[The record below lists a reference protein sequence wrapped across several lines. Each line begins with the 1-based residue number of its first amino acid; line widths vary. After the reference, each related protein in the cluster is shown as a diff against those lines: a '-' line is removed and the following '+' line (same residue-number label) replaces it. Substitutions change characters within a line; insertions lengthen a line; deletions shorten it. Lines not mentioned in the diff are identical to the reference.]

1 MEMSILLF
9 QGIDLMLAGMFT
21 VFLFLCI
28 LIISINLFAYL
39 LRDKPNLMPSSSNEK
54 KMEIDANHIKIIRA
68 IETRIR
74 DGK

>member
-1 MEMSILLF
+1 MEMSILLS

-39 LRDKPNLMPSSSNEK
+39 LRDKPNLMPSSFNEK
-54 KMEIDANHIKIIRA
+54 KMKIDANHIKIIRA